1 MAVKKKDPYSTQGLN
16 DKASVQQALASA
28 QYRPGEAVN
37 QAASALEQWQSSRPA
52 GYQSQ
57 YQGQINSLL
66 DQAMNQEKFSYDY
79 ASDPLY
85 RQYAQAY
92 RQNAH
97 DASTDAAAQAAA
109 LTGGYGSS
117 YATSAAQQAY
127 QQQMNGLNSVI
138 PTLYGLALDSY
149 TSEGDLLMDQIG
161 MLNQQEQNAQDLYY
175 RQLDDYYTQLEY
187 KQEAYENAAAQDYAQ
202 YTGYLA
208 NLNNLYGYY
217 TQQEEAEA
225 ARRQQTFNNVM
236 GVLGLIGNVAQMA
249 ISGTTGLGSMLSG
262 LAQAGY
268 SMYADSRDFEAAR
281 ADAAWEQQMQERLRQ
296 DSLARQ
302 SYEDSTAAQQYEAG
316 HRAGGVGPQAQ
327 PGPAGG
333 RRSQRPGRQPFCRG
347 QHGQEHGRQRE
358 QQPHGQQCGQRGQR
372 CPYRQRGVRQQRHRL
387 PAVCP
392 EDAQPRLHH
401 RRDQGD
407 VRRHAGRL
415 RSAPGAETRKR
426 TYLCGYVLFLEEWKR
441 KETGNGGS
449 VKRRVSSS

>member
-302 SYEDSTAAQQYEAG
+302 SYEDSTAAQQYQRFDNEVTSQKLAIAQGEWALKRSQAQQEAAAASA
-316 HRAGGVGPQAQ
+316 RAASRSAGGSTA
-327 PGPAGG
+327 
-333 RRSQRPGRQPFCRG
+333 RS
-347 QHGQEHGRQRE
+347 
-358 QQPHGQQCGQRGQR
+358 
-372 CPYRQRGVRQQRHRL
+372 
-387 PAVCP
+387 
-392 EDAQPRLHH
+392 
-401 RRDQGD
+401 
-407 VRRHAGRL
+407 
-415 RSAPGAETRKR
+415 T
-426 TYLCGYVLFLEEWKR
+426 
-441 KETGNGGS
+441 GGS
-449 VKRRVSSS
+449 GSSSRTGSSAASAARTDSAASGSSGIDYQQFARKMRSRGYTIDEIKAMFDAMRGG

>member
-296 DSLARQ
+296 DSLAR
-302 SYEDSTAAQQYEAG
+302 
-316 HRAGGVGPQAQ
+316 
-327 PGPAGG
+327 
-333 RRSQRPGRQPFCRG
+333 
-347 QHGQEHGRQRE
+347 
-358 QQPHGQQCGQRGQR
+358 
-372 CPYRQRGVRQQRHRL
+372 
-387 PAVCP
+387 
-392 EDAQPRLHH
+392 
-401 RRDQGD
+401 
-407 VRRHAGRL
+407 
-415 RSAPGAETRKR
+415 
-426 TYLCGYVLFLEEWKR
+426 
-441 KETGNGGS
+441 
-449 VKRRVSSS
+449 